1 MEKFDLIVIGS
12 GAGLDIATAAAAD
25 KGLKVAI
32 IEKSKLGG
40 TCLNV
45 GGIPSKLLIYSAN
58 IIEIIKKAETFGIKV
73 NEYSIDFEKIINRVN
88 KIIDTAANEIKK
100 DLEGSNNPHLF
111 LQDCKF
117 IGEKKIAIAN
127 NEIITADKILI
138 ASGTRPNIP
147 KINGLENVNYITSTD
162 ALCLKYQPKTHYN
175 RWWLYCLRIRSF
187 LWCFGN

>member
-12 GAGLDIATAAAAD
+12 GAGLDIARAAAAD

-73 NEYSIDFEKIINRVN
+73 NEYSIDFEKKR
-88 KIIDTAANEIKK
+88 K
-100 DLEGSNNPHLF
+100 S
-111 LQDCKF
+111 Q
-117 IGEKKIAIAN
+117 
-127 NEIITADKILI
+127 
-138 ASGTRPNIP
+138 
-147 KINGLENVNYITSTD
+147 
-162 ALCLKYQPKTHYN
+162 
-175 RWWLYCLRIRSF
+175 
-187 LWCFGN
+187 